1 MRETTLRYY
10 DERQYHNRTGGVRRH
25 WTAGRRCGARRGTGH
40 IARHGVDGDDQSDAV
55 LTDNGIVNQTDGGGI
70 VSLLEFLFDNLNIS
84 ISIDG

>member
-1 MRETTLRYY
+1 MRDSITIALAVFVAI
-10 DERQYHNRTGGVRRH
+10 GLLVGV
-25 WTAGRRCGARRGTGH
+25 AGPAAAQDTSPDT
-40 IARHGVDGDDQSDAV
+40 GVDGDDQSDAV